1 MNIGELA
8 KRTGV
13 SAKMIRHYEAL
24 GLLPEPVR
32 SEAGYRKYGEERI
45 RELVFIRQSRELGFS
60 LKQIELLLGL
70 WRDPTRA
77 SGDVKRL
84 AQEQMQELEQKI
96 LHLQAMRQSLAELV
110 HQCQGNEQP
119 DCPILRQLAMEE
131 DDKAEK
137 NCCHGAH
144 K

>member
-110 HQCQGNEQP
+110 N
-119 DCPILRQLAMEE
+119 
-131 DDKAEK
+131 
-137 NCCHGAH
+137 
-144 K
+144 